1 MIFIP
6 LWRKHEGVRL
16 HGFNIALLFS
26 SHSCCCYFFF
36 RSFFQD
42 SISQ

>member
-16 HGFNIALLFS
+16 HGFNIVCC
-26 SHSCCCYFFF
+26 SHRCRVVVVVFFV
-36 RSFFQD
+36 SFFQG